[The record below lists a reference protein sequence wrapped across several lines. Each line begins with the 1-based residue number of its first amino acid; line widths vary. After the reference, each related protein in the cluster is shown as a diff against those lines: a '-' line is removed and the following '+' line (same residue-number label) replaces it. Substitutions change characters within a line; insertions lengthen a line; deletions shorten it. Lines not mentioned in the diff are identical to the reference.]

1 MKVPMSDTRSAM
13 SRFRK
18 IKTRRG
24 RHGLGNTTGADRL
37 GSDILKRLY
46 INLPS
51 CSRVGG
57 SAVFCVVFRT
67 GMKELIGRAVVIE
80 VTHGDA
86 HSPTRRSQASRSCH
100 IRKVETARGD
110 VLVVQR
116 DHQITAFE
124 VLFDGGIIDYCDVQ
138 PAVVVAIKQC
148 DATTSHGIENIPPIR
163 ARVGHCGQP
172 HLCGYVAEMHAG
184 LSWLSLQGKVESLYV
199 SFGFFLGTPLVWQST
214 HLTK

>member
-67 GMKELIGRAVVIE
+67 GMKELIGRPSLSK
-80 VTHGDA
+80 
-86 HSPTRRSQASRSCH
+86 SPTAMP
-100 IRKVETARGD
+100 I
-110 VLVVQR
+110 
-116 DHQITAFE
+116 HQPVA
-124 VLFDGGIIDYCDVQ
+124 VQ
-138 PAVVVAIKQC
+138 PADTAHSEKW
-148 DATTSHGIENIPPIR
+148 T
-163 ARVGHCGQP
+163 
-172 HLCGYVAEMHAG
+172 HAG
-184 LSWLSLQGKVESLYV
+184 RL
-199 SFGFFLGTPLVWQST
+199 PR
-214 HLTK
+214 